1 MARRTITIS
10 IDHQVWEQIKLA
22 AKQQNRS
29 ASNWLETVAIE
40 ALRKQGENSPA
51 PAPGPY
57 R

>member
-10 IDHQVWEQIKLA
+10 IDQRVWEEIKLA
-22 AKQQNRS
+22 AEQQNRS

-51 PAPGPY
+51 SAPGPY